1 MTKSIEGTFVF
12 DGGEPQSLSTEV
24 TGTISQSLVAFRVQ
38 VMEHLT
44 TYMRD
49 QGAGGK
55 TTVEANEDAFAD
67 NEDVEEDNVDV
78 FLKGKKGSKRQKV

>member
-1 MTKSIEGTFVF
+1 MF

-24 TGTISQSLVAFRVQ
+24 TGTISQSLVAFREQ

-49 QGAGGK
+49 QGGGGK